1 MAKKKKLKTQ
11 SPPFTEEELTYIEYK
26 MNPTNSSMLKMEPI
40 PYVDY
45 SYNVDIRCKNQK
57 QKQYLN
63 LLKDDSKQI
72 VAALGEPGTGKSWVS
87 LAYALQSLKVGRFKK
102 IICFCPTTPAGAK
115 TLDIGFLP
123 GDLEQKMS
131 PYIQADCET
140 MKSILEDSGNA
151 MAERIVHGLRRNGVI
166 EHRLVN
172 YARGCSINNALI
184 LINEAQN
191 FSIEE
196 LILLLTRIGGH
207 KRGISPQEAAASG
220 EEFYYGS
227 GASKI
232 VISGD
237 IRQLDRNDIKRAGK
251 KSSVLEVVERLA
263 DMEEFGRVDFE
274 KGDIVRNPLIAKI
287 LERLDPLNEKIS
299 WI

>member
-1 MAKKKKLKTQ
+1 MAKKKPIKQ
-11 SPPFTEEELTYIEYK
+11 QPSFTEEDLAYIEFK
-26 MNPTNSSMLKMEPI
+26 MNPTNKALMSAEPI

-45 SYNVDIRCKNQK
+45 SYNVDIKCKNQK

-115 TLDIGFLP
+115 ALDIGFLP

-151 MAERIVHGLRRNGVI
+151 MAERVISGLRRNKVI

-196 LILLLTRIGGH
+196 LILLLTRVGGH
-207 KRGISPQEAAASG
+207 KSGLSYKEATANG
-220 EEFYYGS
+220 EEFYYGN
-227 GASKI
+227 GPSKI
-232 VISGD
+232 VLSGD
-237 IRQLDRNDIKRAGK
+237 IRQLDRHDIQKGGK
-251 KSSVLEVVERLA
+251 KQSILEVVERLE
-263 DMEEFGRVDFE
+263 DLEEFGRVDFE
-274 KGDIVRNPLIAKI
+274 KGDIVRNPLIGKI
-287 LERLDPLNEKIS
+287 LERLDPLNEKIQF
-299 WI
+299 I